1 MKKFFSDLK
10 AFLMRG
16 NIMDMAVGVVVG
28 GAFGKIVT
36 SFVSDIITPLI
47 SLLTGSA
54 TFSEMFVILNP
65 DKFTATETITSVDQ
79 ILTRADAAACGLAT
93 LNWGSFLQ
101 SVIDFLIIGIS
112 IFVVLR
118 IMVAAKNRLEAKKI
132 AEEEAKKAAEAAKP
146 AEPTNEE
153 KMLQALCDIKT
164 LLEKK

>member
-16 NIMDMAVGVVVG
+16 NIVDMAVGVVVG

-47 SLLTGSA
+47 SLITGA
-54 TFSEMFVILNP
+54 TSFSEMFVILNP
-65 DKFTATETITSVDQ
+65 DQFVATETITSVEQ

-93 LNWGSFLQ
+93 LNWGSFVQ
-101 SVIDFLIIGIS
+101 SVIDFLIIGVS

-118 IMVAAKNRLEAKKI
+118 VMLAAQNKLNAKKI
-132 AEEEAKKAAEAAKP
+132 AEEEAAKAAEAAKP

-153 KMLQALCDIKT
+153 KILQTLGDIKT